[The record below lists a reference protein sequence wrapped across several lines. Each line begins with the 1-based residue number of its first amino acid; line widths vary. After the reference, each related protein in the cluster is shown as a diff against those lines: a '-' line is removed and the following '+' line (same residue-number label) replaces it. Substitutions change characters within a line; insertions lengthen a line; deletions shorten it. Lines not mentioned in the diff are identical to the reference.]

1 MNKFSLYLQYFSVV
15 LTTVK
20 AIENSFADAPG
31 ASKLQLALGA
41 IQAGADGISQ
51 TGIPEAHVQY
61 ISQLISLVVN
71 MLNTS
76 GIFQHKALPTT

>member
-20 AIENSFADAPG
+20 AIEASFADAPG

-51 TGIPEAHVQY
+51 IPEAHVQY
-61 ISQLISLVVN
+61 VSSLISLVVN